1 MRKIIKTVSHAEAM
15 LVERS
20 DDELAD
26 FKCVIVQHIYAPKQY
41 WKTNENGYTA
51 DLEEAGLYTLED
63 AISSTRD
70 EGYSILFVRDVEPEP
85 GPDGKVRKRQAAVV
99 LGDSLLGLVEAS
111 PTNPSARAHVMAK
124 CGRMPPDEL
133 DTFQKIVDW
142 IECDLEL
149 PVGVNPNLTSTRA
162 EDQFFNG
169 VMPVRVP
176 PRPTPALTVEV
187 ENSEVE
193 RGKCSY
199 SQTNTSRSNVPI
211 PARLIAELVE
221 EHPDDLESV
230 MYAIYDYI
238 QEHAYEHEINHH
250 NTDPEHCDY
259 ECADTGDVEHEYNT
273 TAVEAAL
280 ITHLRTILTREQLDE
295 LELD

>member
-15 LVERS
+15 LVERT

-26 FKCVIVQHIYAPKQY
+26 FKCVIVQYEYSPKHY
-41 WKTNENGYTA
+41 WKAYANGYTA

-63 AISSTRD
+63 AIGNSR
-70 EGYSILFVRDVEPEP
+70 EGGYSILFVKDVEPGP

-99 LGDSLLGLVEAS
+99 LGDSLLSLVEAS

-149 PVGVNPNLTSTRA
+149 PVGVNPNLARA
-162 EDQFFNG
+162 NDVFFDA
-169 VMPVRVP
+169 VTAERVP

-187 ENSEVE
+187 ENQEVE

-199 SQTNTSRSNVPI
+199 SQTNTSRSQVPI
-211 PARLIAELVE
+211 PASFIAEVVE

-230 MYAIYDYI
+230 MDAIYDYI
-238 QEHAYEHEINHH
+238 QEHAYEHETNHN
-250 NTDPEHCDY
+250 NTEPEHFDY

-273 TAVEAAL
+273 TAVQAAL
-280 ITHLRTILTREQLDE
+280 RSHLIRTLTSEQLDE
-295 LELD
+295 LGIEQ